1 MPKGMTEGMTDREKT
16 AYYIKKY
23 GKGLSANR
31 KKEKKD
37 TLMMKAKRKAKEL
50 IGGKNTYL
58 KKKKFTTTRTEAHE
72 SALSK
77 AGVSYEKIKKLRDKQ

>member
-1 MPKGMTEGMTDREKT
+1 MPEGMTDREKI
-16 AYYIKKY
+16 AYYMNKY
-23 GKGLSANR
+23 GKGLSAKR

-37 TLMMKAKRKAKEL
+37 TLMMKAKRKVKEL

-58 KKKKFTTTRTEAHE
+58 KKKDRKFTTTRTKAHE

-77 AGVSYEKIKKLRDKQ
+77 AGISSEKIKKLRDK

>member
-1 MPKGMTEGMTDREKT
+1 MTEGMTDREKT

-58 KKKKFTTTRTEAHE
+58 KKKKFTSTRT
-72 SALSK
+72 K
-77 AGVSYEKIKKLRDKQ
+77 GVSEQVGNNLTPAEIAKMRDKGKGK